1 MATLTHRGAEVL
13 DQTPVALP
21 LGLHRSRDTPLHQ
34 RIRQMILKAK
44 QEEHEGYES
53 FEDADDFTVEDDP
66 SSFDTSTPYEEHFDH
81 ITGESR
87 FPEQERLKAKL
98 KEMSEFQEYIKW
110 REAEKKK
117 QDAASRQG
125 FPDGDGAEPPKA
137 APETA

>member
-1 MATLTHRGAEVL
+1 MATLTNRGAELL

-53 FEDADDFTVEDDP
+53 FEDADDFCVEDDP

-81 ITGESR
+81 LTGQST
-87 FPEQERLKAKL
+87 FPEQEKLKAKL

-117 QDAASRQG
+117 MAAGREQATPATDA
-125 FPDGDGAEPPKA
+125 AEPPQAEK
-137 APETA
+137 PE

>member
-1 MATLTHRGAEVL
+1 MATLTHRGSELL

-21 LGLHRSRDTPLHQ
+21 LGLHRQRDTPLHQ

-44 QEEHEGYES
+44 QEEYDGYES

-81 ITGESR
+81 ITGESK

-98 KEMSEFQEYIKW
+98 KEMTEFQEYIKW

-117 QDAASRQG
+117 QAAGREQAM
-125 FPDGDGAEPPKA
+125 PATDPAEPPQA
-137 APETA
+137 ETE